1 MELSA
6 SGAALRVGAGGSEPT
21 HSIIYE
27 LHKAGIQK
35 VHVCSKFI
43 TIPHRKKGGII
54 RQYSEQIVC
63 KQIRQPRMNTFLET
77 NKAITQ
83 EEENLN
89 PPTTNKECGLVIRKL
104 PVNKPVPDGFTGE
117 FYPAFREELT

>member
-1 MELSA
+1 MELQVRCSIELHWWELRQEVEVELSA
-6 SGAALRVGAGGSEPT
+6 SRAALRVGAGGSEPT

-27 LHKAGIQK
+27 LHKAGIWK

-63 KQIRQPRMNTFLET
+63 KQIRQPRMNTFLERHKLPKLT
-77 NKAITQ
+77 GV
-83 EEENLN
+83 ENLSRLIVRLN
-89 PPTTNKECGLVIRKL
+89 E
-104 PVNKPVPDGFTGE
+104 
-117 FYPAFREELT
+117 